1 MRVRLKKIV
10 LQNFKAVHSLEQDF
24 DGSHVLITGGNATG
38 KSTFYEAYYWC
49 LFGKTV
55 TPNGIV
61 QMLDSNNNIVHKVE
75 TSVELVL
82 NINDEY
88 DVTIKRA
95 MTEKWRA
102 AGTEEEKC
110 EGNEVT
116 RYWNGAPISMTKYKQ
131 KLAEIA
137 SIEMWQMM
145 SNIYS
150 FMAMKMEDRR
160 KYLINIAGGVNE
172 DELMKPYP
180 ALLEAKASRK
190 SIDELLSQT
199 KTEFKKAKKEID
211 DIPTQIKAQDAL
223 KVSDENDICIDEGAI
238 KDYYEKKNILNDKI
252 ITKRKELEEDKNKR
266 RQDACQKQYSLADEV
281 NRKKRLINKLQED
294 SVERTKSIDEIKHQ
308 LADLKLQ
315 YNNINEQQFEFVSDE
330 ICPVCGSKLSEDFKF
345 KVREKAVA
353 EFNSNKSNMLSKV
366 TKEAAVLSQRKAA
379 ISSAENEY
387 RDIIKQREE
396 NALKQLEDNLS
407 KVNEHLS
414 SINDEVVDKHPDMLA
429 LNHQLVELE
438 NKRPTNADELTK
450 IQANKEINRRVEA
463 EKERLNKRS
472 TELATIITRCD
483 CILAQIKK
491 YKRAK
496 IDFIE
501 SKVNSLF
508 RFVRWKFYAQ
518 NLTNDDEQEICTCI
532 VDGTDFVNQNQAMK
546 INSLIDIVNGLSKAT
561 DIFVPMWIDG
571 GESVSHPE
579 SSVSQQIIICVRDD
593 EKLNVKVKMSL

>member
-1 MRVRLKKIV
+1 MKVRLKKIV
-10 LQNFKAVHSLEQDF
+10 LQNFKAVHSMEQNF
-24 DGSHVLITGGNATG
+24 DGSQVLVTGGNGTG
-38 KSTFYEAYYWC
+38 KTTFYEAYYWC

-55 TPNGIV
+55 TPNGTV
-61 QMLDSNNNIVHKVE
+61 QTLDSDNNVVHKIE

-95 MTEKWRA
+95 VSEKWTA
-102 AGTEEEKC
+102 AGTAEERC
-110 EGNEVT
+110 EGNET
-116 RYWNGAPISMTKYKQ
+116 TCYWNGAPISVTKFKQ
-131 KLAEIA
+131 KIAEIA
-137 SIEMWQMM
+137 PVETWQLM

-160 KYLINIAGGVNE
+160 KYLINVAGGVNE

-199 KTEFKKAKKEID
+199 KTELKKAKKEID

-223 KVSDENDICIDEGAI
+223 KVSDEKDICIDEDAI
-238 KDYYEKKNILNDKI
+238 KDYYEKKNLLNDKI
-252 ITKRKELEEDKNKR
+252 ATKRKELEENKSKR
-266 RQDACQKQYSLADEV
+266 RQDACQKQYSLSDEV
-281 NRKKRLINKLQED
+281 NRKKRLINKLLED
-294 SVERTKSIDEIKHQ
+294 SVERMKSIDEIKQQ
-308 LADLKLQ
+308 LADLKLR
-315 YNNINEQQFEFVSDE
+315 YNEINNQQFEFTSDE
-330 ICPVCGSKLSEDFKF
+330 ICPVCGSKLSDEFKF

-353 EFNSNKSNMLSKV
+353 EFNNNKSNMLAKV
-366 TKEAAVLSQRKAA
+366 TKEATTLSQRKAA

-407 KVNEHLS
+407 KANIHLN
-414 SINDEVVDKHPDMLA
+414 SINDEVVDKHPDMLE

-438 NKRPTNADELTK
+438 NKRPANTDEVTK

-472 TELATIITRCD
+472 AELATIITRCD
-483 CILAQIKK
+483 SILSQIKK

-496 IDFIE
+496 VDFIE
-501 SKVNSLF
+501 GKVNSLF
-508 RFVRWKFYAQ
+508 RLVKWKFYAQ

-532 VDGTDFVNQNQAMK
+532 VNGTDFVNLNQAMK
-546 INSLIDIVNGLSKAT
+546 INSLIDIINGLSKAT
-561 DIFVPMWIDG
+561 DIFVPMWVDG
-571 GESVSHPE
+571 SESISYPE
-579 SSVSQQIIICVRDD
+579 SSFSQQILLSVRDN
-593 EKLNVKVKMSL
+593 EKLDVKIKSL